1 MPESLIVKTKRDGT
15 LTFLD
20 NGGVNTFTVA
30 FEAGDLSVTIP
41 GPSVANFLDRGRF
54 PSGNPSIRYQDDAP
68 ITGTFTAYLRDFDD
82 GGTGTDTTLAEIIS
96 RSGLCDPSTGTWVST
111 MGASGEVFA
120 LTLRWEIEGTDHG
133 DPADHTM
140 ELNHSVFTGSMS
152 EGDPDTISLSFTSYT
167 LYPTLT

>member
-20 NGGVNTFTVA
+20 NAANSFTVA

-54 PSGNPSIRYQDDAP
+54 PAGNPSIRYQDDAP
-68 ITGTFTAYLRDFDD
+68 ITGSFSAYLRDFDD
-82 GGTGTDTTLAEIIS
+82 GGTGANTTLTEIIS

-111 MGASGEVFA
+111 MGATGEVFA
-120 LTLRWEIEGTDHG
+120 LTLLFQIEGTDHG
-133 DPADHTM
+133 DPADHLMQLDYTV
-140 ELNHSVFTGSMS
+140 LSGSIS
-152 EGDPDTISLSFTSYT
+152 EGDPDTISLTFSSYS
-167 LYPTLT
+167 LYPTVT